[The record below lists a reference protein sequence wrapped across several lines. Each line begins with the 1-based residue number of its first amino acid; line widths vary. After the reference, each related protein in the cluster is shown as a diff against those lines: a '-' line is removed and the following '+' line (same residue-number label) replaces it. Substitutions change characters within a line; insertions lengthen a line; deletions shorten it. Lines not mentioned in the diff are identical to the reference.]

1 MIATIDILLGEIV
14 ERDLHVLY
22 TFRSESETILC
33 THSTQQAMRVSVET
47 LNAASREGAS
57 VVLQPEAATRH

>member
-33 THSTQQAMRVSVET
+33 THAT
-47 LNAASREGAS
+47 LNAASYAS
-57 VVLQPEAATRH
+57 ER

>member
-33 THSTQQAMRVSVET
+33 THSTQQAMRVSVEIP
-47 LNAASREGAS
+47 NAASRE
-57 VVLQPEAATRH
+57 

>member
-22 TFRSESETILC
+22 TFGSESETILC
-33 THSTQQAMRVSVET
+33 TIHSTQQAR
-47 LNAASREGAS
+47 RAS
-57 VVLQPEAATRH
+57 VDSSLLVVY